1 MFRAQARRHAD
12 PIAPRLKI
20 QGHQDSVDQTFKAQ
34 NSSGPE
40 RNTLPKG
47 LTDWEPI
54 PAGVF
59 QTWGIPCFDGEN
71 YDIPLNFGEAYF
83 QTKPYVSMVWSG
95 DQ

>member
-40 RNTLPKG
+40 RNTLP
-47 LTDWEPI
+47 
-54 PAGVF
+54 PAGLF

-71 YDIPLNFGEAYF
+71 DDIPWEFWGSLFSDKAI
-83 QTKPYVSMVWSG
+83 YVHVVVR
-95 DQ
+95 